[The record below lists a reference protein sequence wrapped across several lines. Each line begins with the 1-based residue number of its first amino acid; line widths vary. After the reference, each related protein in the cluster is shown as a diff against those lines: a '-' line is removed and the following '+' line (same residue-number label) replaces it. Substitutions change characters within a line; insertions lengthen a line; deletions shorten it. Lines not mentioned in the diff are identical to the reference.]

1 MAKRKHAAALFE
13 VIHQD
18 KRFPSRHGGA
28 WSWSGPKSW
37 FARRAKAQ
45 AVSDVAPRGPS
56 LLTRLLNA
64 MPSVPRI
71 GLEMDAEHQE
81 VRLPLSYT
89 SAVVTAFSTV

>member
-13 VIHQD
+13 VIHHD
-18 KRFPSRHGGA
+18 KRFPSRHAGA

-37 FARRAKAQ
+37 FARREKKAEVI
-45 AVSDVAPRGPS
+45 ADVAPRGPRGPS

-71 GLEMDAEHQE
+71 GLEMDAERQE
-81 VRLPLSYT
+81 VRLRLSYT
-89 SAVVTAFSTV
+89 AAVVTA